1 MHQQSLQEVRPQSK
15 IKGEDVLNDIK
26 NLHYRGVRRPDLV
39 MHVGTGMAHVLP
51 LSSRKTSTDW
61 QNVNAQALGLILTEL
76 ILFS

>member
-39 MHVGTGMAHVLP
+39 MHAGTGMAHVLP
-51 LSSRKTSTDW
+51 LSSRKTSTEW
-61 QNVNAQALGLILTEL
+61 QKVYAQARSLSLIEL